1 MPREPLRY
9 RYLFEQMVRRE
20 LRQKYKGS
28 ALGVL
33 WYLVNPLVLMGA
45 YTVMFTYVLKTRF
58 NPPIHDYALFVLVG
72 IVVWNFFQQAVLSAA
87 TSLLDQGALVR
98 KALFPRETIPATVVT
113 VNLATFA
120 TILGLVLPIVVIVHG
135 SLSGWLLLLPFY
147 VMALYVFALG
157 LGLGAAVLHAYFR
170 DVAPILGAAFL
181 PWFFVTPIFY
191 RASELPGGGAPRLAE
206 VAAAVGQP
214 DGPVHRGDPLG
225 HLRRDV
231 AGLGDDRLRPAD
243 GGRRLRR
250 RPVALSAARRRAGGG
265 RMKAGTIELRDAT
278 RSFSVRADRGRTLKE
293 MLLRR
298 NREDADGPAPVT
310 ALRDVTLRIEPG
322 ETVGIVGRN
331 GAGKSS
337 TLRVLAGIIP
347 LNDGHRRDRGEDRLA
362 ARGRRRLRA

>member
-58 NPPIHDYALFVLVG
+58 EPPIHDYALFVLVG

-113 VNLATFA
+113 VNLATFV
-120 TILGLVLPIVVIVHG
+120 TILGLILPIVVIVHG

-147 VMALYVFALG
+147 VLALYVFALG

-191 RASELPGGGAPRLAE
+191 RASNFPGAAHHAWLKSLLRWVNPMAPFTEGIRSVTFDGAWPGWATTGYVVVMAAGVFAGGLWLFRRLAGE
-206 VAAAVGQP
+206 LAV
-214 DGPVHRGDPLG
+214 V
-225 HLRRDV
+225 V
-231 AGLGDDRLRPAD
+231 
-243 GGRRLRR
+243 
-250 RPVALSAARRRAGGG
+250 
-265 RMKAGTIELRDAT
+265 
-278 RSFSVRADRGRTLKE
+278 
-293 MLLRR
+293 
-298 NREDADGPAPVT
+298 
-310 ALRDVTLRIEPG
+310 
-322 ETVGIVGRN
+322 
-331 GAGKSS
+331 
-337 TLRVLAGIIP
+337 
-347 LNDGHRRDRGEDRLA
+347 
-362 ARGRRRLRA
+362 